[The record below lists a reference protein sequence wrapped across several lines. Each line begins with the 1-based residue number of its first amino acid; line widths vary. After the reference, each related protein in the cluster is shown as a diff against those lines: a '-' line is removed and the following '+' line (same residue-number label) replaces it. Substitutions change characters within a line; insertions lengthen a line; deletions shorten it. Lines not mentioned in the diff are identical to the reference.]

1 LFHVVGMQPNIFPQA
16 KLVHHLKQR
25 LQSMGGAPMLAL
37 GLALAVGSLGAA
49 DAAARSGALNSTPAQ
64 PAVAQLADVPTQEPV
79 DAPAAG
85 PAWEGR
91 DLDGDG
97 APDFANP
104 TGGATRSHD
113 AYGDGW
119 FHARRDGGSRP
130 HEGVD
135 YDDQPGQTVVAP
147 ISGYVSKIGY
157 AYPGDSKL
165 RYVEIENPA
174 LRLTARALYIDP
186 SVQVGESV
194 ALGRPIGTA
203 LSLQRRYP
211 GITNHVHLEIAEA
224 GRRID
229 AQTVILARRAD
240 GAILTGMN

>member
-1 LFHVVGMQPNIFPQA
+1 MQPDIFSKA
-16 KLVHHLKQR
+16 KLVHLASERIHALR
-25 LQSMGGAPMLAL
+25 GAPILL
-37 GLALAVGSLGAA
+37 LALALLVGSLGATE
-49 DAAARSGALNSTPAQ
+49 AAAGSAARGSRAPQTAAL
-64 PAVAQLADVPTQEPV
+64 QLASLTAPEPLGV
-79 DAPAAG
+79 AEAPAPG

-91 DLDGDG
+91 DIDGDG
-97 APDFANP
+97 QPDFANP
-104 TGGATRSHD
+104 TGGAPRSHD

-135 YDDQPGQTVVAP
+135 YDATPGQAVVAP

-157 AYPGDSKL
+157 AYPGDSRL

-174 LRLTARALYIDP
+174 LHLAARALYVDP
-186 SVQVGESV
+186 SVQVGDAV
-194 ALGRPIGTA
+194 QVGRPIGAA

-224 GRRID
+224 GRKID
-229 AQTVILARRAD
+229 AQRVILARGPD
-240 GAILTGMN
+240 VGVMTGMN

>member
-1 LFHVVGMQPNIFPQA
+1 MQPDIFSKA
-16 KLVHHLKQR
+16 KLVHRAIESLHALR
-25 LQSMGGAPMLAL
+25 GAPILLL
-37 GLALAVGSLGAA
+37 GLALLIGSLAATEAAA
-49 DAAARSGALNSTPAQ
+49 DSAGLGSPAPQ
-64 PAVAQLADVPTQEPV
+64 PAAVQLASLTAPEPAV
-79 DAPAAG
+79 LAEAPAPA

-91 DLDGDG
+91 DIDGDG
-97 APDFANP
+97 QPDFANP
-104 TGGATRSHD
+104 TGGAPRGHD
-113 AYGDGW
+113 AYGDGR

-135 YDDQPGQTVVAP
+135 YDATPGQTVVAP

-157 AYPGDSKL
+157 AYPGDSRL

-174 LRLTARALYIDP
+174 LHIAARALYLDP

-194 ALGRPIGTA
+194 QVGRPIGVA

-224 GRRID
+224 GRKID
-229 AQTVILARRAD
+229 AQSVILARGPDA
-240 GAILTGMN
+240 GVMTGMN

>member
-1 LFHVVGMQPNIFPQA
+1 
-16 KLVHHLKQR
+16 
-25 LQSMGGAPMLAL
+25 MLAL

-49 DAAARSGALNSTPAQ
+49 EAAARSGALIPPPAQ
-64 PAVAQLADVPTQEPV
+64 PAVVQLI
-79 DAPAAG
+79 DAPAQAQADTPVAAE
-85 PAWEGR
+85 PAWQGR

-104 TGGATRSHD
+104 TGGPPRSHD
-113 AYGDGW
+113 AYGDGF
-119 FHARRDGGSRP
+119 FHASRDGGARP

-174 LRLTARALYIDP
+174 LRLTARALYVDP

-194 ALGRPIGTA
+194 QVGHPIGAA

-211 GITNHVHLEIAEA
+211 GITNHVHLEIAED
-224 GRRID
+224 GQRID
-229 AQTVILARRAD
+229 AQTMILARGPD
-240 GAILTGMN
+240 GGVMTGMN